1 MHSGAVPLFIPG
13 VNAMSHT
20 FILQNQDKL
29 FFGKNKEW
37 VDGYDANAV
46 FKTVHKDE
54 AVNQMF
60 EITSKDYQQR
70 VKVISCALN
79 DKGLP
84 VIEGDIMPAPLPKA
98 TKPPKAGDD
107 LFASAETADDDQAAE
122 EQEEALDL
130 PENEA
135 DTDDIPDGHSGD
147 ADALRTYQEES
158 QLQHS

>member
-1 MHSGAVPLFIPG
+1 
-13 VNAMSHT
+13 MSQT

-37 VDGYDANAV
+37 VDGYDANAL
-46 FKTVHKDE
+46 FKTAHKDE

-70 VKVISCALN
+70 VKVISCELN

-84 VIEGDIMPAPLPKA
+84 VIDGEIMPAPLPKA
-98 TKPPKAGDD
+98 PKPPKAGDD
-107 LFASAETADDDQAAE
+107 LFAGAEDASTDDEAAE

-130 PENEA
+130 PPNEA
-135 DTDDIPDGHSGD
+135 DTDDIPDGHPSD
-147 ADALRTYQEES
+147 ANSNATLEES
-158 QLQHS
+158 LSQDN